1 MSAKRDQAKLGSDI
15 ALLVDL
21 PDGENLF
28 DRAVILC
35 LEVLGEATK

>member
-21 PDGENLF
+21 PDGANLF
-28 DRAVILC
+28 VRAVILC